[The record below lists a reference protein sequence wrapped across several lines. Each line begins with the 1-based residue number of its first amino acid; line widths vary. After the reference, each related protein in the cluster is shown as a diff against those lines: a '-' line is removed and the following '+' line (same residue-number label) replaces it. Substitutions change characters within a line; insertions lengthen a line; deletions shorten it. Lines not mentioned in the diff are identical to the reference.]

1 MLLDFQGYIH
11 RDLTSK
17 NVLVRKDAAGRLS
30 GILADF
36 GLAARVPR
44 NGEVLSQVGTPF
56 WMAPECLAGKY
67 YDQKVSKFVLSRQQR
82 LYSVKRRK
90 NHQIL
95 KQFYGPLTL
104 RFVRK
109 SFIPTITVP

>member
-1 MLLDFQGYIH
+1 MYVLPQGYIH

-17 NVLVRKDAAGRLS
+17 NVLVRKDGAGRLA

-67 YDQKVSKFVLSRQQR
+67 YDQKV
-82 LYSVKRRK
+82 
-90 NHQIL
+90 N
-95 KQFYGPLTL
+95 KQ
-104 RFVRK
+104 
-109 SFIPTITVP
+109 PTVQLISNLFCHSENC